1 MKILIVEDDF
11 DKRQKIKNYIF
22 DSFGKT
28 TVVRE
33 KESLRSGLKEV
44 VEGEGYDLL
53 LLDMSMPSFDVGAD
67 EPGGGTPE
75 SFAGKELM
83 SQMKLR
89 NICIPVVV
97 ITQYDTFEEG
107 TVSLEDLS
115 KDFVIEFGDFFLG
128 AVFYSSAIDGWKAEL
143 AEYLKHLEEK

>member
-11 DKRQKIKNYIF
+11 DKRQKIKNYIL

-28 TVVRE
+28 TVVHE

-44 VEGEGYDLL
+44 VEGKGYDLL
-53 LLDMSMPSFDVGAD
+53 LLDMSMPSFDVGVN

-83 SQMKLR
+83 AQMKLR
-89 NICIPVVV
+89 NISLPVVV

-115 KDFVIEFGDFFLG
+115 KFFEIEFGEFFLG
-128 AVFYSSAIDGWKAEL
+128 AVYYSSANDGWKAEL
-143 AEYLKHLEEK
+143 SEYLNNLEEK